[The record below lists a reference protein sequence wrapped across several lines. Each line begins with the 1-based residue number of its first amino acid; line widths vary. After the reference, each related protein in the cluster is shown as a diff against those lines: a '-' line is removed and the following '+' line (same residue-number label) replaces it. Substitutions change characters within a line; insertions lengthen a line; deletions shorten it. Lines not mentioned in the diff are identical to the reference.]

1 MKPAWD
7 ALGAASDGDAAVAIA
22 DVDCTTESTL
32 CQAAG
37 VRGYP
42 TIKYWKGGAAAAAGD
57 WGEKYTGGRD
67 EATLK
72 AFVAENK

>member
-7 ALGAASDGDAAVAIA
+7 ALGAAYGSDDAVAIA
-22 DVDCTTESTL
+22 DVDCTIETTL
-32 CQAAG
+32 CQVAG

-42 TIKYWKGGAAAAAGD
+42 TIKYWKGGAAAADGD
-57 WGEKYTGGRD
+57 WGEKYNGGRD

-72 AFVAENK
+72 AFVEDHK

>member
-7 ALGAASDGDAAVAIA
+7 ALGAAYDGDAAVAIA

-42 TIKYWKGGAAAAAGD
+42 TIKYWKD
-57 WGEKYTGGRD
+57 GEVQDYK
-67 EATLK
+67 
-72 AFVAENK
+72 